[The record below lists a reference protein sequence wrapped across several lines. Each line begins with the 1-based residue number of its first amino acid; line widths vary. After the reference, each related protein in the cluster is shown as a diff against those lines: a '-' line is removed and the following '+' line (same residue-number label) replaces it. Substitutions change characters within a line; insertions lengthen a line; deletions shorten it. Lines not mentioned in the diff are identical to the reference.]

1 MNISHPQDPTAEAP
15 APATLQ
21 LAADL
26 RAALGD
32 LVRQVRH
39 AESALPQSQAGALGW
54 LVREGPHTT
63 AELADR
69 QRVRHQ
75 SMARTVTL
83 LLQAGLIRQEPHP
96 TDGRKLV
103 LTATEAGRA
112 TLHEQ
117 RRRREVHLAT
127 AIERELTDPEQATLR
142 AAVELLRRIG

>member
-1 MNISHPQDPTAEAP
+1 MDNPPPIEPQADGPPTAG
-15 APATLQ
+15 LQ

-32 LVRQVRH
+32 LVRRVRH
-39 AESALPQSQAGALGW
+39 AESALPQNQAGALGW

-75 SMARTVTL
+75 SMARTVAL
-83 LLQAGLIRQEPHP
+83 LLQAGLIRQERHP

-103 LTATEAGRA
+103 LTATEAGMA
-112 TLHEQ
+112 TLQGQ
-117 RRRREVHLAT
+117 RRRREQHLAA
-127 AIERELTDPEQATLR
+127 AIERELTESERQTLR
-142 AAVELLRRIG
+142 QAVDLLRRIT